1 MLNAMTNRN
10 QTSLRRFNIFSARKV
25 TAIATAVLTSVLLA
39 ACGGGSES
47 AVDAA
52 TGKSSALPE
61 ATAKA
66 ATATPIFYGMNG
78 RNTNGGAYDATP
90 VATQLAQLKDLGA
103 TIYRN
108 DVYSLNS
115 AKVIA
120 NMAQTMA
127 ASGVTVYPVIMMGTG
142 FNTEQ
147 DAYNASYT
155 LGRQVAGTYKY
166 KYYEVGN
173 ELEAP
178 ALNGNVD
185 GVKWNQY
192 NNQPFVLARGVIRG
206 LIAGVKSVDS
216 SAKIIVNGT
225 WLHYSFFQ
233 MLMDG
238 SQPDG
243 THGHPTVNWD
253 ITAWHWYSNQGDM
266 THACGGTG
274 CYNMLSI
281 LHSFGKPV
289 WINEFGVRP
298 NYGTNP
304 QIASYLSGNL
314 MMTQFQSLASTY
326 NIQSIQGFELYDDSE
341 GNFGMMMSDGQ
352 TPKDAY
358 YAYKN
363 YVAGHPM

>member
-1 MLNAMTNRN
+1 MTNRK
-10 QTSLRRFNIFSARKV
+10 QTSLRLFKEFSARKA
-25 TAIATAVLTSVLLA
+25 TAIAATVLTSVLLA
-39 ACGGGSES
+39 ACGGGGDS

-52 TGKSSALPE
+52 TAKDAVPE
-61 ATAKA
+61 STAKA
-66 ATATPIFYGMNG
+66 ATSTSIFYGMNG
-78 RNTNGGAYDATP
+78 RNTNGGAYDSTA

-103 TIYRN
+103 SIYRN
-108 DVYSLNS
+108 DVYNLAS
-115 AKVIA
+115 AKVVAKI
-120 NMAQTMA
+120 AQTMA
-127 ASGVTVYPVIMMGTG
+127 ASGVTVYPVIMLGTG
-142 FNTEQ
+142 YSTEQ
-147 DAYNASYT
+147 NAYNAGYT
-155 LGRQVAGTYKY
+155 LGQQVAGTYKY
-166 KYYEVGN
+166 KYYEVAN
-173 ELEAP
+173 ELEAQ
-178 ALNGNVD
+178 ALKGNVD
-185 GVKWNQY
+185 GTNWTHY
-192 NNQPFVLARGVIRG
+192 NNQPFVIARGVIRG

-274 CYNMLSI
+274 CYDMLSV

-298 NYGTNP
+298 NYGTDQ
-304 QIASYLSGNL
+304 QIASYMAGNQ
-314 MMTQFQSLASTY
+314 MMAQFQSVASKY
-326 NIQSIQGFELYDDSE
+326 NIQSIQAFELYDDNE
-341 GNFGMMMSDGQ
+341 GAFGLMKSDGQ

-358 YAYKN
+358 WAYKN
-363 YVAGHPM
+363 FVASHPM